1 MSLPAVSASNR
12 DAEFWVFLD
21 RLVAEH
27 ALVLDRPRGSAH
39 PRFPSLIYPLD
50 YGYLE
55 DTTTVDGGGIDVW
68 RGSLP
73 QASLDAVMLT
83 VDLFKNDAE
92 LKLLL
97 GCTAEEEQILLDFS
111 NDTTLRAT
119 IFHRRTAPAQGPAAG
134 EGTPQEKDP
143 LCESPLLASLCGDG
157 GSAIDLLDAR
167 RSVRR
172 FTGEPVPR
180 EMIEQVLAAATRAPS
195 AHNRQPWR
203 FTVLTAAEP
212 KERLAESMGAEF
224 TRDLLADGLDPQQA
238 AAQVER
244 SRQRILQAPV
254 VIMVSL
260 DPSVEDAYPDPQRQ
274 AVERQ
279 MAVQSVAMAGEN
291 LLLAAQ
297 ALGLGAVWICAP
309 LFAPGPVCR
318 ALSLPASWAPQ
329 GLVLLGRPAKLPARS
344 ERLPLSAVASFP
356 DP

>member
-1 MSLPAVSASNR
+1 MSLLAGSASNR
-12 DAEFWVFLD
+12 DPEFWVFLD

-27 ALVLDRPRGSAH
+27 TLVLDRPRGSAH
-39 PRFPSLIYPLD
+39 PRFPALIYPLD

-55 DTTTVDGGGIDVW
+55 NTTTVDGGGIDVW

-73 QASLDAVMLT
+73 EASLNAVMLT

-97 GCTAEEEQILLDFS
+97 GCTAEEERLLLDFS
-111 NDTTLRAT
+111 NDFAMRAM
-119 IFHRRTAPAQGPAAG
+119 ILHRQSPPAQGQAAG
-134 EGTPQEKDP
+134 EGTLQDKDL
-143 LCESPLLASLCGDG
+143 LCESSRFTGLCGEG
-157 GSAIDLLDAR
+157 GSALDLLDAR

-212 KERLAESMGAEF
+212 KERLAQSMGADF
-224 TRDLLADGLDPQQA
+224 ARDLLAGGLDPQQTA
-238 AAQVER
+238 TQVER

-254 VIMVSL
+254 VIVVSL

-318 ALSLPASWAPQ
+318 VLGLPVSWLPQ
-329 GLVLLGRPAKLPARS
+329 GLVLLGRPAKIPARS
-344 ERLPLSAVASFP
+344 ARLPLSAVASFP
-356 DP
+356 